1 MFASRKS
8 SFHPTRPATDHT
20 RRFLIYNQNER
31 QELILCSVLHC
42 HPLDHCVNLIITSPS
57 PQYYQYSIMHG
68 QRPSI
73 RKKLTPKK
81 PTKKIAMKCR
91 IYHMQNVREETLTE
105 NQRAWARSLAV
116 SLSGWRNR
124 QKFYKDH
131 PEAHIQAEAESKAA
145 EAERQAREITQRVA
159 GEEDAEVQA
168 ILQAEAKE
176 EKAEA
181 WAHKAWEMHRAGK
194 GVRKEKHQYFGWDPE
209 EEEYP
214 RNLTLEAL
222 IAERKARRKAKLKTE
237 YGYSD
242 NEDSND
248 DSDSDSNW
256 SPEVKIPN
264 SAPRSPLRPAPVVER
279 APIVDWR
286 DKARSGVIKKKL
298 SVTKGWSAVT
308 WNQKSNIQERLLV
321 LEDDEYNVQELLDG
335 KATSEQVTSI
345 ILERAAGKQHSSLSA
360 AQPTPQ
366 PEQFVPPHKESEN
379 VPPAWFDPALRQSA
393 SASPNQESSP
403 DAPSESKS
411 LAASSP
417 HSTLVSRQQSNDAE
431 TVQDN
436 TQPFSFDESY
446 YPQASRRLKRKRDD
460 DADSDIEDEVA
471 VSTPTFKKRKVEFV
485 TEDGLAVQALQDIK
499 RAVSCGVF
507 RSARASGPKPLPPS
521 RIVFSAE
528 TSSIEPDGS
537 RLWASSLDY
546 LYPEMSEPRTNK
558 SFYSISKC
566 AFDNMMAELR
576 FLTNTTD
583 EDTAIHIYDP
593 DSEEDFTCTPVKPED
608 RIKQNRR
615 NMQRQA
621 PHIVIMKDEQS
632 HVVFQGDATILNELL
647 KTLREQPLLHYID
660 WEWDGLRLRRS
671 NDLLWYLSPQTQNT
685 LVDLENRLRRR
696 SRTEGIEIA
705 VSIVN
710 DRPNGYL

>member
-1 MFASRKS
+1 M
-8 SFHPTRPATDHT
+8 
-20 RRFLIYNQNER
+20 YNHNER
-31 QELILCSVLHC
+31 RELILCSILRRHF
-42 HPLDHCVNLIITSPS
+42 LDNCVNPIIITFPN

-73 RKKLTPKK
+73 RKKLMPKK
-81 PTKKIAMKCR
+81 PTKKITEKR
-91 IYHMQNVREETLTE
+91 RTHHMQNVREETLTE

-116 SLSGWRNR
+116 SLSGWCNR
-124 QKFYKDH
+124 QKFFKDH
-131 PEAHIQAEAESKAA
+131 IEAHIQAEAKSKAA
-145 EAERQAREITQRVA
+145 EAERQARGIARRAAE
-159 GEEDAEVQA
+159 EEDAEVQA
-168 ILQAEAKE
+168 ILQAEAEE

-181 WAHKAWEMHRAGK
+181 WAHKAWEMHRAGR

-214 RNLTLEAL
+214 RNLALETL
-222 IAERKARRKAKLKTE
+222 IAERKARRKAKLKAE

-256 SPEVKIPN
+256 SPEVKISN
-264 SAPRSPLRPAPVVER
+264 SVPRSPSGSAPVVER
-279 APIVDWR
+279 APVVDWR
-286 DKARSGVIKKKL
+286 DKARSGIIKKKL

-321 LEDDEYNVQELLDG
+321 LEDNEYNIQELLDG

-345 ILERAAGKQHSSLSA
+345 ILERAAAKQQSSLSA
-360 AQPTPQ
+360 TQPTPQ
-366 PEQFVPPHKESEN
+366 PERFVPPHKALEN
-379 VPPAWFDPALRQSA
+379 LPPAWFNPTLRQSA

-411 LAASSP
+411 LAASSLR
-417 HSTLVSRQQSNDAE
+417 SALVSHQQSNDAKV
-431 TVQDN
+431 VQNN
-436 TQPFSFDESY
+436 TQPFSFDEPY

-460 DADSDIEDEVA
+460 DVDSDMEDEVA
-471 VSTPTFKKRKVEFV
+471 VFTPALKKRKVEFV
-485 TEDGLAVQALQDIK
+485 TEDGLAAQALQDIK
-499 RAVSCGVF
+499 RAVFSGVF
-507 RSARASGPKPLPPS
+507 RSARSSGPKPLPPS
-521 RIVFSAE
+521 RIVFLAE
-528 TSSIEPDGS
+528 TSSVEPDGS
-537 RLWASSLDY
+537 TLWASGLDY
-546 LYPEMSEPRTNK
+546 LYPELSKPRTNK

-593 DSEEDFTCTPVKPED
+593 DYEEDFTCTPAKPED

-615 NMQRQA
+615 NAQRQTSR
-621 PHIVIMKDEQS
+621 IVITKDEQS
-632 HVVFQGDATILNELL
+632 HAVFQGDAMILNELL
-647 KTLREQPLLHYID
+647 KTLREQPLLHYVD

-685 LVDLENRLRRR
+685 LIDIENRLRRR

-710 DRPNGYL
+710 DRPNGSL